1 LLAIEPCK
9 FFIYDAFRPITWVMS
24 LEN

>member
-1 LLAIEPCK
+1 LLAIEPCN
-9 FFIYDAFRPITWVMS
+9 FFIYDAFRPITWVIS

>member
-1 LLAIEPCK
+1 LLAIEPCN